1 MKRMKVKIIVVA
13 CILIT
18 PLAIAQT
25 NVSQSGSKRSS
36 KGNTTQST
44 ATPAGRVMMVNS
56 FIPGSK
62 IAVSATPNSRR
73 MTYVL
78 SKDVQYVDS
87 AGKKIDP
94 SLIRTGTHVRL
105 ESTGGERATVNR
117 VVLIQPE

>member
-1 MKRMKVKIIVVA
+1 MKVKTIVVA
-13 CILIT
+13 CMLIT
-18 PLAIAQT
+18 PLALGQT
-25 NVSQSGSKRSS
+25 NVSQADSERSS

-44 ATPAGRVMMVNS
+44 ATPAGRVMMVS
-56 FIPGSK
+56 SLIPGSK
-62 IAVSATPNSRR
+62 IIVSATPSSRR

-94 SLIRTGTHVRL
+94 SLIHTGARVRL

-117 VVLIQPE
+117 VVLIQQE